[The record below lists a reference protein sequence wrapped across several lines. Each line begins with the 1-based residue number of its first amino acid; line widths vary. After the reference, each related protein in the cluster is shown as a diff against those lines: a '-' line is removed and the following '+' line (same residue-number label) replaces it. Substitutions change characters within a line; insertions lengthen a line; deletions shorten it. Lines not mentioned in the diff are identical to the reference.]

1 VSKSIGGGKPGRAAT
16 ALAYAE
22 RLGRH
27 FSNIVE
33 WISWPDTELRQLL
46 KARKRTV
53 AIEDWQTSC
62 DWRRILIA
70 WVTPYIRRCQ
80 AAHARSSPSAGGT
93 AVIVLRIALGTGG
106 QDRGQ
111 TAYSHGLR
119 AGSKLG
125 LVSSLHNS
133 LLRKPGH
140 HQFSRSRMLSSFG
153 RRQPVSDNGDV

>member
-33 WISWPDTELRQLL
+33 WISWPDTELRQVP
-46 KARKRTV
+46 KARKRI
-53 AIEDWQTSC
+53 AIQDWQTSS
-62 DWRRILIA
+62 DWRRRILIA

-80 AAHARSSPSAGGT
+80 AAHARTSPSAGGT
-93 AVIVLRIALGTGG
+93 EVIVLRIALGTGG

-111 TAYSHGLR
+111 TAYSLGLK

-125 LVSSLHNS
+125 LGIQLAQLAAEETRAPSIFSLQITV
-133 LLRKPGH
+133 
-140 HQFSRSRMLSSFG
+140 QFWTAPAG
-153 RRQPVSDNGDV
+153 IGQW

>member
-1 VSKSIGGGKPGRAAT
+1 MSKSIGGGKPGRAAT

-33 WISWPDTELRQLL
+33 WISWPDTELRQVL
-46 KARKRTV
+46 KARKRTI
-53 AIEDWQTSC
+53 AIQDWQSSC
-62 DWRRILIA
+62 DWWRRILIA

-80 AAHARSSPSAGGT
+80 AAHVRSSPSAGGT

-111 TAYSHGLR
+111 TAYSHGLK

-125 LVSSLHNS
+125 LGIQLAQLAAEETRAPSIFSLQITV
-133 LLRKPGH
+133 
-140 HQFSRSRMLSSFG
+140 QFWTAPAG
-153 RRQPVSDNGDV
+153 IGQW

>member
-46 KARKRTV
+46 KARKRTI
-53 AIEDWQTSC
+53 AIQDWQTSC
-62 DWRRILIA
+62 DWRRRILIA

-80 AAHARSSPSAGGT
+80 AAHARTSPSAGGT

-111 TAYSHGLR
+111 TAYSHGLK

-125 LVSSLHNS
+125 LGIQLAQLAAEEARAPSIFSLQITV
-133 LLRKPGH
+133 
-140 HQFSRSRMLSSFG
+140 QFWTAPAG
-153 RRQPVSDNGDV
+153 IGQW

>member
-33 WISWPDTELRQLL
+33 WISWPDTELRQVL
-46 KARKRTV
+46 KARKRTI
-53 AIEDWQTSC
+53 AIQDWQTSC
-62 DWRRILIA
+62 DWRRRILIA

-80 AAHARSSPSAGGT
+80 AAHARTSPSAGGT
-93 AVIVLRIALGTGG
+93 AVIVLRIALGTFG

-111 TAYSHGLR
+111 TAYSHGLK

-125 LVSSLHNS
+125 LGNPACTT
-133 LLRKPGH
+133 RC
-140 HQFSRSRMLSSFG
+140 
-153 RRQPVSDNGDV
+153 

>member
-1 VSKSIGGGKPGRAAT
+1 MSKSIGGGKPGRAAT

-46 KARKRTV
+46 KARKRTI
-53 AIEDWQTSC
+53 AIQDWQTSC
-62 DWRRILIA
+62 DWRRRILIA

-80 AAHARSSPSAGGT
+80 AAHARTSPSAGGT

-111 TAYSHGLR
+111 TAYSHGLK

-125 LVSSLHNS
+125 LGIQLAQLAAEEARAPSIFSLQITV
-133 LLRKPGH
+133 
-140 HQFSRSRMLSSFG
+140 QFWTAPAG
-153 RRQPVSDNGDV
+153 IGQW

>member
-33 WISWPDTELRQLL
+33 WISCPYTELRQVL
-46 KARKRTV
+46 KARKRTI
-53 AIEDWQTSC
+53 AIQDWQTSC
-62 DWRRILIA
+62 DWRRRILIA

-80 AAHARSSPSAGGT
+80 AAHARTSPSAGGT

-111 TAYSHGLR
+111 TAYSHGLK

-125 LVSSLHNS
+125 LGIQLAQLAAEEARAPSIFSLQITV
-133 LLRKPGH
+133 
-140 HQFSRSRMLSSFG
+140 QFWTAPAG
-153 RRQPVSDNGDV
+153 IGQW

>member
-1 VSKSIGGGKPGRAAT
+1 MSKSIGGGKPGRAAT

-33 WISWPDTELRQLL
+33 WISWPDTELRQVL
-46 KARKRTV
+46 KARKRTI
-53 AIEDWQTSC
+53 AIQDWQSSC
-62 DWRRILIA
+62 DWRRRILIA

-80 AAHARSSPSAGGT
+80 AAHARTSPSAGGT

-111 TAYSHGLR
+111 TAYSHGLK

-125 LVSSLHNS
+125 PGIQLAQLAAEETRAPSIFSLQITV
-133 LLRKPGH
+133 
-140 HQFSRSRMLSSFG
+140 QFWTAPAG
-153 RRQPVSDNGDV
+153 IGQW

>member
-33 WISWPDTELRQLL
+33 WISWPDTELRQVL
-46 KARKRTV
+46 KARKRI
-53 AIEDWQTSC
+53 AIQDWQTSS
-62 DWRRILIA
+62 DWRRRILIA

-80 AAHARSSPSAGGT
+80 AAHARTSPSAGGT

-111 TAYSHGLR
+111 TAYSHGLK

-125 LVSSLHNS
+125 LGIRLAQLAAEETRAPSIFSLQITV
-133 LLRKPGH
+133 
-140 HQFSRSRMLSSFG
+140 QFWTAPAG
-153 RRQPVSDNGDV
+153 IGQW

>member
-1 VSKSIGGGKPGRAAT
+1 MSKSIGGGKPGRAAT

-33 WISWPDTELRQLL
+33 WMSWPDTELRQVL
-46 KARKRTV
+46 KARKRI
-53 AIEDWQTSC
+53 AIQDWQTSC
-62 DWRRILIA
+62 DWRRRILIA
-70 WVTPYIRRCQ
+70 WVTPHIRRCQ
-80 AAHARSSPSAGGT
+80 AAHARTSPWAGGT

-111 TAYSHGLR
+111 TAYSLGLK

-125 LVSSLHNS
+125 LGIQLAQLAAEETRAPSIFSLQITV
-133 LLRKPGH
+133 
-140 HQFSRSRMLSSFG
+140 QFWTAPAG
-153 RRQPVSDNGDV
+153 IGQW